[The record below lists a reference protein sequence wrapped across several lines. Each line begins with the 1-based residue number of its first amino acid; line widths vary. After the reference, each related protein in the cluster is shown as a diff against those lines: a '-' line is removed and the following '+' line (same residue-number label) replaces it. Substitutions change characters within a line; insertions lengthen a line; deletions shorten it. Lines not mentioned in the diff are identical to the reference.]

1 MRPTIFIKNRKFPF
15 QNKTGPGQIR
25 TYGLCRPRCSYC
37 LQAVCQI
44 YQKNSNSLRTKVPT
58 EVQLNSSY
66 YLVISNGKN
75 CLVLGSKTLAYRN
88 GKKNPRLC
96 FYFVLIVNK
105 FKNSKRYVDHNRNMV
120 RTHRRNICRAQSNG
134 LSHYSDQLK
143 QL

>member
-25 TYGLCRPRCSYC
+25 TYGLCRPRCSCC

-58 EVQLNSSY
+58 EVQMNSSY

-88 GKKNPRLC
+88 GKKILDC
-96 FYFVLIVNK
+96 VFILF
-105 FKNSKRYVDHNRNMV
+105 
-120 RTHRRNICRAQSNG
+120 
-134 LSHYSDQLK
+134 
-143 QL
+143 